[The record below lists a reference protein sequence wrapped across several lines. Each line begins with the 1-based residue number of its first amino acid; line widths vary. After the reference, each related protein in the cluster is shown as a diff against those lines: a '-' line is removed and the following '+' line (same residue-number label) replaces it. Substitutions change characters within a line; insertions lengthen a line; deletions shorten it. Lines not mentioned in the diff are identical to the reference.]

1 MTTKNQ
7 TTTTAIAVHQPM
19 PVSTMADLKVAGDL
33 LAQSGMFDLNPASG
47 FVVAATCHQQG
58 ISLMEF
64 HRTYHIVEGK
74 PSMRADAML
83 AEFRKRG
90 GKYTITSNTV
100 DQAAATFEFEG
111 REYPASYTMADA
123 QRTGDC
129 FKGDGKTVKNV
140 WQKRPDDMLWA
151 RMISRAVRR
160 LCPEI
165 NAGLYTSEE
174 VADFDHS
181 KGDDG
186 PPVVISPAEAADR
199 AKPVE
204 AELVDPI
211 EAVDCDTTMPDTAD
225 YTVSPI
231 GGEGVKGKP
240 WSDFTDAELAKAAT
254 IEHDAMTHTHI
265 GAVRFEIDKRKGG
278 E

>member
-1 MTTKNQ
+1 MTANH
-7 TTTTAIAVHQPM
+7 TTALAVHTPM
-19 PVSTMADLKVAGDL
+19 PVSTIDDLVKAGTM

-64 HRTYHIVEGK
+64 HRTYHIVDGK
-74 PSMRADAML
+74 PAMRADAML

-90 GKYTITSNTV
+90 AKYEITCNTIEE
-100 DQAAATFEFEG
+100 AAATFEFEG
-111 REYPASYTMADA
+111 QTYKAAYTIEDA
-123 QRTGDC
+123 ERTGDC
-129 FKGDGKTVKNV
+129 FKKDGTTLKYT
-140 WQKRPDDMLWA
+140 WEKRPDDMLWA

-174 VADFDHS
+174 VADFDNAPQA
-181 KGDDG
+181 DAA
-186 PPVVISPAEAADR
+186 PVVISPAEAADR

-240 WSDFTDAELAKAAT
+240 WAEFTDAELAKAAT